1 MVNYKDSNK
10 ITKNRT
16 SYRNNSS
23 TADDQSRLT
32 SFFNTFKGAVKN
44 TVKNL
49 FPLKNLEQDNEEEI
63 EKGEI
68 ILNTLNL
75 SVAENDGNSKIYDV
89 VTRFLNEK
97 GSEKLS
103 VIECDL
109 IKTLLDHSSNIS
121 DSKEVESNVSL
132 TDMQENNFEKV
143 ETIPLG
149 PKLSNKLLNTLD
161 YKPNYEQNYTND
173 NNIDDIGNL
182 DIFTLKNGKRI
193 FNFANLNNSNDKLNL
208 LSLQPK
214 ANDKKSVS
222 LKSNSQENITFSINN
237 QKDIKYTTSTANLL
251 VDILKNNQKDT
262 IAETSKP
269 EATKTKMDLNKLLN
283 PYTKTSSTDTQSIGK
298 NNSIV
303 AKNSDNIFKENK
315 STEVANDGDDEIL
328 ILSDDIMQEDES
340 NDEKDDIADIIEAD
354 DDNDDDDEISGDDLL
369 LEDHNSVNSENEL
382 YNNNDSESE
391 VDEDL
396 NAEDENNG
404 DLVDLD
410 DVIDVEE
417 NEEENELLKEEEEFI
432 LNDIKSKTEIKTL
445 KENNNSEYQFPEPT
459 HLDKR
464 NNENKVNQ
472 EKVDEY
478 LKIYT
483 F

>member
-1 MVNYKDSNK
+1 MVNHKDSNK

-49 FPLKNLEQDNEEEI
+49 FPLKNLEHDNDEEI
-63 EKGEI
+63 EKDEI
-68 ILNTLNL
+68 NLNTLNL
-75 SVAENDGNSKIYDV
+75 SIPQNDGNSKIYDV

-121 DSKEVESNVSL
+121 DSKEAEFNANFAD
-132 TDMQENNFEKV
+132 TQENNIEKM

-161 YKPNYEQNYTND
+161 YKPNYEQNYNND

-182 DIFTLKNGKRI
+182 DILTLKNGKRI
-193 FNFANLNNSNDKLNL
+193 FNFANLNNNNEKLNL
-208 LSLQPK
+208 SSLKPK
-214 ANDKKSVS
+214 ANDKKS
-222 LKSNSQENITFSINN
+222 
-237 QKDIKYTTSTANLL
+237 YTTSTANLL

-262 IAETSKP
+262 ITETSKP
-269 EATKTKMDLNKLLN
+269 ETSKTKMDLDKLLN
-283 PYTKTSSTDTQSIGK
+283 PYTKTSLTDSQSIEK
-298 NNSIV
+298 NNIIF
-303 AKNSDNIFKENK
+303 AKNSDNTFEENK
-315 STEVANDGDDEIL
+315 NKKVTNHGDDEIL
-328 ILSDDIMQEDES
+328 ILSDDMIQEDKS
-340 NDEKDDIADIIEAD
+340 NDEIADIIEAD
-354 DDNDDDDEISGDDLL
+354 DDDDEVSGDDLL

-396 NAEDENNG
+396 IAEDENNEE
-404 DLVDLD
+404 LVELD
-410 DVIDVEE
+410 DVIDVDE

-445 KENNNSEYQFPEPT
+445 KENNNSEYQFPEPA
-459 HLDKR
+459 HIDRK
-464 NNENKVNQ
+464 NKVNE